1 MDKIPVYYKKYS
13 SKKIKQIQFRNGI
26 LVFATFVLF
35 FLIPAHL
42 IYLAQI
48 PTTTSENNLGRVA
61 GASTQIA
68 GDSVPS
74 IASIQIDQ
82 NTLLV
87 ILGILIVV
95 VSIILLGFILWS
107 DRRPKL

>member
-26 LVFATFVLF
+26 LVFATFTLF

-48 PTTTSENNLGRVA
+48 PKVPNESDLGRVA
-61 GASTQIA
+61 GASTNIT
-68 GDSVPS
+68 DSSRPA

-87 ILGILIVV
+87 ILGVLIVV
-95 VSIILLGFILWS
+95 ISVILLGFILWN